1 MITEEDLAQ
10 QFNVIIEH
18 THPRVWEVIRHCYVK
33 VITPQ
38 LKKGSLPNARYVGI
52 YCPEQLMAAA
62 IAEKNLLKEVAEYL
76 GLVEVV
82 CLRDFQL
89 KKYTIAV
96 VSRGAGGREQGKNQN
111 ILSRK
116 LDNLFSG
123 SP

>member
-76 GLVEVV
+76 GLVEFV
-82 CLRDFQL
+82 CLNATNLLRDPMSQM
-89 KKYTIAV
+89 K
-96 VSRGAGGREQGKNQN
+96 QN
-111 ILSRK
+111 YP
-116 LDNLFSG
+116 NLWLELLWIISQ
-123 SP
+123 